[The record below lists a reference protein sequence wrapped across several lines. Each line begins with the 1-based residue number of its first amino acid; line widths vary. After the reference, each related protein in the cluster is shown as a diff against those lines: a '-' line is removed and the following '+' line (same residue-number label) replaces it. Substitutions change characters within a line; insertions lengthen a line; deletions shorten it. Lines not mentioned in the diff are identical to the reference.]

1 MDERLRLHPV
11 PGVDDAEA
19 VERDHEDDTE
29 DDDLLDDL
37 DDLDED
43 FEALYLKYEFDGVG
57 SLEVLTASLRAL
69 AAEVELKSA
78 LGWEL
83 AAPVDGGWVHLRPAG
98 HGWWPAS

>member
-1 MDERLRLHPV
+1 MQAKGVETVDE
-11 PGVDDAEA
+11 DAVTSSE
-19 VERDHEDDTE
+19 
-29 DDDLLDDL
+29 LLDDL
-37 DDLDED
+37 DDFDED

-57 SLEVLTASLRAL
+57 SLEVLAAALRAL

-98 HGWWPAS
+98 HGWWPGVSPA